1 MEEDRHPSLDQRMS
15 RTAFSNSVIFSF
27 CYVPWRGPRAAMAF
41 KAQPIRTGLEGWTGL
56 PQCVCQTSV
65 NASANTLQDPHS
77 KRRYLTTIH
86 REMQVATLKT
96 RIYLDPRGCFA
107 RIICTVTCSITSAL
121 PEPMD
126 LNCYNHQD
134 FISVSDS
141 RPRSVVKLACAMN
154 GQARWRLK

>member
-1 MEEDRHPSLDQRMS
+1 MWR
-15 RTAFSNSVIFSF
+15 RTATRLLIRG
-27 CYVPWRGPRAAMAF
+27 CRVPLFQIPSYFLSAMYRGGAPVLQWHSRRNQFAQAWRVGPVS
-41 KAQPIRTGLEGWTGL
+41 P
-56 PQCVCQTSV
+56 S
-65 NASANTLQDPHS
+65 ASA
-77 KRRYLTTIH
+77 KRPSTQARTRYKTRT
-86 REMQVATLKT
+86 T

-154 GQARWRLK
+154 GQARW